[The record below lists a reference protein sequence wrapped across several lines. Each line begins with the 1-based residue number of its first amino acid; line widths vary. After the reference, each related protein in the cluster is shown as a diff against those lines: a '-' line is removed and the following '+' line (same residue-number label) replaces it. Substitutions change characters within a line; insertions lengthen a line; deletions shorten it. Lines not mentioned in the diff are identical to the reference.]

1 MPLAVLLAAL
11 TIGARHRSM
20 DESGNY
26 VIRDAFRDVLD
37 KFPVGSRV
45 IVKGDLFTN
54 SLRYLQQCEG
64 RRTDVELVDQAM
76 LTYRWFVRVQG
87 RNFPSFAWPGT
98 HYHPFEETGFSMRD
112 LLLANLGRGGSPC
125 SC

>member
-1 MPLAVLLAAL
+1 
-11 TIGARHRSM
+11 M

-64 RRTDVELVDQAM
+64 VRPDVHLIMVDTM
-76 LTYRWFVRVQG
+76 TY
-87 RNFPSFAWPGT
+87 PYP
-98 HYHPFEETGFSMRD
+98 
-112 LLLANLGRGGSPC
+112 
-125 SC
+125 